1 MKVPP
6 SEAEVQ
12 QHNLTHLPYAPW
24 CSTCICFRARA
35 DKQLKSDG
43 ARRAGVATVSFDF
56 CYTKAVPD
64 SMAEKDVD
72 TMISL
77 VMIDSATGYLHSVP
91 LRGKNQWNLMV
102 RELLGF
108 TGILGH
114 SEIVFYCD
122 NEPTLRQLLSM
133 VVNARLSMGLPTRHN
148 TSAPY
153 SHSNALV
160 ENAVGRIRPLAGT
173 LMHFLS
179 EQVGVEFSSNSPWW
193 SWAFRHASFLL
204 NRFTPTRGAT
214 PYEILYQK
222 EYGGAICNF
231 GEPVFGFAKV
241 TGKGTARWRRMVF
254 LGKTD
259 PQDTYILFDGHEL
272 VLTRSIRRIS
282 TVWRG
287 HLPFYMN
294 FRCWSWEYKTG
305 FGGRIVPTR
314 AQSGAL
320 TASFSAPAGKVEP
333 SACFDED
340 AEAVRQKHLE
350 EVREDIELT
359 EMMVHDKTQQL
370 EAITAPE
377 AGEPVDDG
385 PKRMQFPNPIGI
397 FDDDVAEGEQQPKT
411 PVEMAP
417 QTMVSSGPSSAAVG
431 SQLDVPQTPETFQ
444 AVPATPRTSP
454 MTRQHDIEPDD
465 HESKRARVEASKK
478 QRLDRI
484 SADYASMVRS
494 VKFSNDEHF
503 TMDEYDNDLSM
514 DDHVNVDAWLEEES
528 DDTPMDCIPNELWS
542 DQPPDHPPPEPEAWV
557 DRVADHVELSRLCSM
572 NVLVEGN
579 DMQLGATNTLT
590 TKFVYDWR
598 LKDRVQPDGSTVKA
612 WLRRSR
618 LVAREFAFWE
628 KRSDTYA
635 PATST
640 HILNVLPMLYLQS
653 LVDVPEHDKSET
665 KVCLGTVDVKDAFL
679 MVDQPSPMLVT
690 LLGKAY
696 TVKRNLPGQRL
707 GAKSWYW
714 HLRGFLSKHL
724 LRVVPRT
731 SLVLREMNIAV
742 SWCMWMIFFS
752 VATVP
757 TGIKLSSR
765 SSLRHSRS
773 VHQFCKVLDQ
783 KSIS

>member
-1 MKVPP
+1 M
-6 SEAEVQ
+6 Q
-12 QHNLTHLPYAPW
+12 
-24 CSTCICFRARA
+24 F
-35 DKQLKSDG
+35 
-43 ARRAGVATVSFDF
+43 
-56 CYTKAVPD
+56 
-64 SMAEKDVD
+64 
-72 TMISL
+72 
-77 VMIDSATGYLHSVP
+77 
-91 LRGKNQWNLMV
+91 
-102 RELLGF
+102 
-108 TGILGH
+108 
-114 SEIVFYCD
+114 
-122 NEPTLRQLLSM
+122 
-133 VVNARLSMGLPTRHN
+133 
-148 TSAPY
+148 
-153 SHSNALV
+153 
-160 ENAVGRIRPLAGT
+160 
-173 LMHFLS
+173 
-179 EQVGVEFSSNSPWW
+179 
-193 SWAFRHASFLL
+193 
-204 NRFTPTRGAT
+204 
-214 PYEILYQK
+214 
-222 EYGGAICNF
+222 AIF

-294 FRCWSWEYKTG
+294 FRCWSVEYKTA

-333 SACFDED
+333 SAFFDED

-359 EMMVHDKTQQL
+359 EMMVHDKAQQP
-370 EAITAPE
+370 EATTAPE

-385 PKRMQFPNPIGI
+385 PKRVQFTNPIGI

-417 QTMVSSGPSSAAVG
+417 QAMVSSGPSSAAMS
-431 SQLDVPQTPETFQ
+431 SQVDVPQTPEAFQ

-454 MTRQHDIEPDD
+454 TTRQHDIEPDD
-465 HESKRARVEASKK
+465 HESKRAMVEASKK
-478 QRLDRI
+478 QRFDRI

-494 VKFSNDEHF
+494 VKFSNDELF

-514 DDHVNVDAWLEEES
+514 DDHVNVNPWLEEES
-528 DDTPMDCIPNELWS
+528 DDTPMDCIPNDFWS
-542 DQPPDHPPPEPEAWV
+542 DQPPDHPPPEPEAWI
-557 DRVADHVELSRLCSM
+557 DLVADHVELSRLCNM

-598 LKDRVQPDGSTVKA
+598 LKDRVRPDGSTVKA

-618 LVAREFAFWE
+618 LVARKFAFWE

-665 KVCLGTVDVKDAFL
+665 KVCLGTVDVKDTFL

-714 HLRGFLSKHL
+714 HLRGFL
-724 LRVVPRT
+724 
-731 SLVLREMNIAV
+731 
-742 SWCMWMIFFS
+742 C
-752 VATVP
+752 
-757 TGIKLSSR
+757 
-765 SSLRHSRS
+765 
-773 VHQFCKVLDQ
+773 Q
-783 KSIS
+783 SI